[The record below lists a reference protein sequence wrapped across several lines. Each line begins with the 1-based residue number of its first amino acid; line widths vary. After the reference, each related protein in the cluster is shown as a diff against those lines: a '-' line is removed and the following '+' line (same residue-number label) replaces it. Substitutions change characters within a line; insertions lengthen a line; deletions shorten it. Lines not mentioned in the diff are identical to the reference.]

1 MRVTAVWSRQR
12 PVMPTGRKPA
22 NIPNQRV
29 WYCGNSR
36 CLRMAKQV
44 VTRTYKA
51 SIRNHRQVSDDLDS
65 LGFAASKLWNVGRW
79 MCDRIW
85 DEIGHIPGHS
95 ELTSYLK
102 NHERYDD
109 LHSQSSQRVL
119 QELAEAFSGWYGKRR
134 NGDTRA
140 NPPGYRK
147 HSDEHPRSTVTFKAA
162 GFKLDTQY
170 NRVRLSKGSNLKA
183 DWSDFILCEYQ
194 TRPDVDLS
202 TVESVQQ
209 VRAVWT
215 GDEWE
220 LHIVCKVEVE
230 VSDSPG
236 DKTVG
241 IDLGINN
248 FAALAYE
255 DGHAELYPLN
265 CLKQDDYYF
274 SKQIARCDDSLSK
287 QATRLNHTK
296 SARRT
301 HYFHALSK
309 HIVERCVKEGVGT
322 IVVGDLSGIREDDDT
337 NEAKDWGKHGNLDLH
352 SWAFDR
358 FMDLLTYKAEIEGIE
373 VKEVSERDTS
383 KSCSCC
389 GQTRDANR
397 VERGLY
403 VCDNCGT
410 VANADVNGA
419 ENIRQKV
426 TPSLACDGGDRS
438 IGWLAQPSTYL
449 FDKET
454 GAFAPQEQVTSAL
467 LKSPS
472 SDILSSETAGR

>member
-1 MRVTAVWSRQR
+1 
-12 PVMPTGRKPA
+12 
-22 NIPNQRV
+22 
-29 WYCGNSR
+29 
-36 CLRMAKQV
+36 MAKQV
-44 VTRTYKA
+44 VTRTYTA
-51 SIRNHRQVSDDLDS
+51 FIRNQQQVSDDLDL

-79 MCDRIW
+79 TISRVW
-85 DEIGHIPGHS
+85 DEIGYIPEHD
-95 ELTSYLK
+95 ELTAYLK
-102 NHERYDD
+102 GHERYDD

-119 QELAEAFSGWYGKRR
+119 QELAEAFNGWYGKRR

-147 HSDEHPRSTVTFKAA
+147 HGDEHPRSTVTFKAA
-162 GFKLDTQY
+162 GFKLDTKY
-170 NRVRLSKGSNLKA
+170 NRVRLSKGSNLKEY
-183 DWSDFILCEYQ
+183 WSDFILCEYQ

-202 TVESVQQ
+202 TMENVQQ

-220 LHIVCKVEVE
+220 LHFVCKVEIE
-230 VSDSPG
+230 VSESPG
-236 DKTVG
+236 EKTVG

-255 DGHAELYPLN
+255 DGHSELYPMN

-274 SKQIARCDDSLSK
+274 SKRLAQCDDSDSE
-287 QATRLNHTK
+287 QATRLNLKK

-301 HYFHALSK
+301 HYFHTLSK
-309 HIVERCVKEGVGT
+309 HIVQRCVDEDVGT
-322 IVVGDLSGIREDDDT
+322 IAVGDLSGIREDEE
-337 NEAKDWGKHGNLDLH
+337 NGESKNWGKHGNLDLH

-358 FMDLLTYKAEIEGIE
+358 FTDLLEYKTEMEGITIE
-373 VKEVSERDTS
+373 QVSERDTS

-389 GQTRDANR
+389 GRKCDANR

-403 VCDNCGT
+403 VCDSCDT

-426 TPSLACDGGDRS
+426 TPSPVTDGGDRS
-438 IGWLAQPSTYL
+438 NGWLAQPSTYL

-454 GAFAPQEQVTSAL
+454 GAFAPQEQATS
-467 LKSPS
+467 
-472 SDILSSETAGR
+472 

>member
-1 MRVTAVWSRQR
+1 MV
-12 PVMPTGRKPA
+12 
-22 NIPNQRV
+22 N
-29 WYCGNSR
+29 
-36 CLRMAKQV
+36 QV
-44 VTRTYKA
+44 VNRTYKA
-51 SIRNHRQVSDDLDS
+51 SIRNHQQVSNDLDS

-79 MCDRIW
+79 TVDRIW
-85 DEIGHIPGHS
+85 SEIGSIPGHN
-95 ELTSYLK
+95 ELTTYLK
-102 NHERYDD
+102 THERYSD

-134 NGDTRA
+134 NGDMRA

-147 HSDEHPRSTVTFKAA
+147 HGDNHPRSTVTFKDA
-162 GFKLDTQY
+162 GFKLDTKHSQ
-170 NRVRLSKGSNLKA
+170 VRLSKGGNLK
-183 DWSDFILCEYQ
+183 DYYSDFILCEFQ

-215 GDEWE
+215 GYEWE
-220 LHIVCKVEVE
+220 LHFVCKVEVE
-230 VSDSPG
+230 TSDSPG

-274 SKQIARCDDSLSK
+274 SKEIARCDDSLSE
-287 QATRLNHTK
+287 QANRLNHKK

-301 HYFHALSK
+301 HYFHTLSK
-309 HIVERCVKEGVGT
+309 HIVERCVEDGVGT
-322 IVVGDLSGIREDDDT
+322 IAVGDLSGIREDDQTDKSK
-337 NEAKDWGKHGNLDLH
+337 NWGKHGNLDLH

-358 FMDLLTYKAEIEGIE
+358 FTDLLEYKAEMEGIE
-373 VKEVSERDTS
+373 VQKVSERDTS

-403 VCDNCGT
+403 VCDNCGM

-419 ENIRQKV
+419 ENIRKKQKV
-426 TPSLACDGGDRS
+426 TPNLACDGGDRS
-438 IGWLAQPSTYL
+438 TGWLAQPSTYL

-454 GAFAPQEQVTSAL
+454 GAFAPQEQVTS
-467 LKSPS
+467 
-472 SDILSSETAGR
+472 

>member
-1 MRVTAVWSRQR
+1 
-12 PVMPTGRKPA
+12 
-22 NIPNQRV
+22 
-29 WYCGNSR
+29 
-36 CLRMAKQV
+36 MAKQV
-44 VTRTYKA
+44 VTRTYTA
-51 SIRNHRQVSDDLDS
+51 SIRNQQQVSDDLDS

-79 MCDRIW
+79 TISRVW
-85 DEIGHIPGHS
+85 DEIDYIPGHD
-95 ELTSYLK
+95 ELTAYLK
-102 NHERYDD
+102 SHERYDD

-119 QELAEAFSGWYGKRR
+119 QELAEAFNSWYGKRR
-134 NGDTRA
+134 NGNTNA

-147 HSDEHPRSTVTFKAA
+147 HGDEHPRSTVTFKSA

-170 NRVRLSKGSNLKA
+170 DRARLSKGSNLKEY
-183 DWSDFILCEYQ
+183 WSDFILCEYQ

-202 TVESVQQ
+202 EVKTVQQ

-220 LHIVCKVEVE
+220 LHFVCNVEIE
-230 VSDSPG
+230 VAEAPG
-236 DKTVG
+236 EKTVG
-241 IDLGINN
+241 VDLGITN

-274 SKQIARCDDSLSK
+274 SKQIARCDDADSK
-287 QATRLNHTK
+287 QANRLHQKK

-301 HYFHALSK
+301 HYFHTLSK
-309 HIVERCVKEGVGT
+309 HIVERCVEAGVGT
-322 IVVGDLSGIREDDDT
+322 IVVGNLSGIREDGE
-337 NEAKDWGKHGNLDLH
+337 NGESKDWGTHGNLDLH

-358 FMDLLTYKAEIEGIE
+358 FTDLLEYKAEMEGIT

-389 GQTRDANR
+389 GRERDANR

-403 VCDNCGT
+403 VCDDCGA
-410 VANADVNGA
+410 VMNADVNGA
-419 ENIRQKV
+419 ENIRQQV
-426 TPSLACDGGDRS
+426 SPSLACDGGDRS
-438 IGWLAQPSTYL
+438 NGWLAQPSTFL

-454 GAFAPQEQVTSAL
+454 GAFAPREQITS
-467 LKSPS
+467 
-472 SDILSSETAGR
+472 